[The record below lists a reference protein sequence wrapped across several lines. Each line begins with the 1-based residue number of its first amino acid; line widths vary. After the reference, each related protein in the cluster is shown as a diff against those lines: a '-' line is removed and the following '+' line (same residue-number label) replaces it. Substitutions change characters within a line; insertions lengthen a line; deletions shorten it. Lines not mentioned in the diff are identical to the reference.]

1 MSESNIHNK
10 RIREKRWRRKR
21 AHLRLRNRMRG
32 TAERPRL
39 AVFKSLHHLYA
50 QVIDD
55 DRGHTLAA
63 ASTLDADVR
72 GKLSGSSSGKA
83 AARLVGEAIAE
94 RAKTA
99 GIERV
104 VFDRGGYIYHG
115 KVREIAEGARSKGLD
130 F

>member
-1 MSESNIHNK
+1 MSESNTSNK

-21 AHLRLRNRMRG
+21 AHLRLRNRVRG
-32 TAERPRL
+32 SAERPRL

-55 DRGHTLAA
+55 DQGHTLAA
-63 ASTLDADVR
+63 ASTLDAEVK
-72 GKLSGSSSGKA
+72 GKLSGSSSSKA

-94 RAKTA
+94 RAKAA
-99 GIERV
+99 GVERV

-115 KVREIAEGARSKGLD
+115 KVEQMAEGARSKGLD